1 MENGFELI
9 KKGQR
14 NVQGFHVQTDKEKQ
28 METYLRNNFP
38 EYNELEFY
46 MNGIFEEAAR
56 NNFGYGND
64 EQKIHEK
71 YHQLR
76 SFFRQYIYG
85 LVKCEYINEENKQE
99 IIRRLKRIRSIR
111 AYNENNMVFGDNRDF
126 GDEGVRIRL
135 KDGLNEKLAAKIF
148 YHEFNHF
155 VIGGNLHIQYL
166 QEQIERI
173 RKLTNN
179 NYWIKTLIKDGFL
192 DELFAQDVAESIQA
206 EIDGIQ
212 RTENDFAVYGR
223 IQQPGIDFSKTIR
236 GCKSIKDLV
245 IKSFDKDFID
255 EIVRSYDNIEE
266 LQKVLTTLQTKLKGV
281 QTNFYSQTNNET
293 QLQTSTV
300 FRNAKIEGIRI
311 DGMPRKGDILD
322 DKELANVLEKNN
334 KKAISF
340 RRTLRVDNNQSGF
353 RTISRS
359 DASIENTNNG
369 FKTVKRT
376 DYDIDGN
383 R

>member
-1 MENGFELI
+1 M
-9 KKGQR
+9 
-14 NVQGFHVQTDKEKQ
+14 
-28 METYLRNNFP
+28 
-38 EYNELEFY
+38 
-46 MNGIFEEAAR
+46 
-56 NNFGYGND
+56 
-64 EQKIHEK
+64 
-71 YHQLR
+71 
-76 SFFRQYIYG
+76 
-85 LVKCEYINEENKQE
+85 
-99 IIRRLKRIRSIR
+99 
-111 AYNENNMVFGDNRDF
+111 
-126 GDEGVRIRL
+126 
-135 KDGLNEKLAAKIF
+135 
-148 YHEFNHF
+148 
-155 VIGGNLHIQYL
+155 
-166 QEQIERI
+166 
-173 RKLTNN
+173 
-179 NYWIKTLIKDGFL
+179 
-192 DELFAQDVAESIQA
+192 
-206 EIDGIQ
+206 
-212 RTENDFAVYGR
+212 
-223 IQQPGIDFSKTIR
+223 
-236 GCKSIKDLV
+236 
-245 IKSFDKDFID
+245 
-255 EIVRSYDNIEE
+255 RSYDNIEE